1 MDAIPVTTSYL
12 PTIAYSLLAVFITTL
27 IALYYY
33 VETGRAVQLSKRLPN
48 PPSLPILGHALL
60 TFGLSPE
67 TVLRVALQFH
77 EKYGPVISVYFG
89 TRVIIGLT
97 DPQDIEIILGSSVHL
112 EKSVEYRYFQPW
124 LGDGLLITSG
134 DKWRRHRKAIAPTFH
149 MSILKTFVPLFYQ
162 NSMDLVRRLR
172 NEIGKEFDCHDYLS
186 AVTVDILTET
196 AMGVRKE
203 KRQKTG
209 YDYAMAVMKMS
220 DILHRRHY
228 DFTLRSDIIFKLT
241 KFAKKQKKL
250 LNIIHTL
257 TDGVIEE
264 KSKDV
269 EEKLKKSQQQKEVQ
283 NSKTIESLNVT
294 KNEEN
299 DTNIATKYTKLHYVR
314 DDLDDIDENDI
325 GEKKR
330 LAFLD
335 MMMDLKK
342 NGGQMTDEEIREEVN
357 TIMFEGHDTTAAG
370 SSFTLCALGNHQDIQ
385 ARVHEELDAI
395 FGDSNRPCTFQD
407 TLEMKYLERV
417 ILEALRLFPPVP
429 LIARKLNEDV
439 KIITGDYILP
449 KTATVL
455 IAQFAVHRTEK
466 YYPNPTVFN
475 PDNFLPEK
483 MQQRHYYSFIPFSAG
498 PRSCVGRKY
507 AMLKLKVLLST
518 ILRNYRVTSDV
529 VDKDFVLR
537 ADIILK
543 RHDGFKIKLEP
554 RKPVSYNPEKQQ
566 EFNISV
572 SA

>member
-1 MDAIPVTTSYL
+1 MDAVPLILYL
-12 PTIAYSLLAVFITTL
+12 PNITYCLLAVLIVTL

-33 VETGRAVQLSKRLPN
+33 VETSRAVCFAKKLPG
-48 PPSLPILGHALL
+48 PPRIPILGHALISL
-60 TFGLSPE
+60 GLSPE
-67 TVLRVALQFH
+67 TMFSVALKYH
-77 EKYGPVISVYFG
+77 ETYGSVVSIYLG
-89 TRVIIGLT
+89 TRVIIFLT
-97 DPQDIEIILGSSVHL
+97 DPEDIEIILGSSVHL
-112 EKSVEYRYFQPW
+112 DKSVEYEFFQPW
-124 LGDGLLITSG
+124 LGDGLLITTG

-149 MSILKTFVPLFYQ
+149 MNILKTFVPLFYE

-172 NEIGKEFDCHDYLS
+172 DDVGKEFDCHDYLS

-196 AMGVRKE
+196 AMGIRRE

-209 YDYAMAVMKMS
+209 YDYAVAVMKMS

-228 DFTLRSDIIFKLT
+228 DFSLRSDIIFKLR
-241 KFAKKQKKL
+241 KFAKKQEKL

-257 TDGVIEE
+257 TDSVIEE
-264 KSKDV
+264 KSKDI
-269 EEKLKKSQQQKEVQ
+269 EDKLIKNVQQKEVQ
-283 NSKTIESLNVT
+283 KSKQMENSNVV
-294 KNEEN
+294 KNEAHDKN
-299 DTNIATKYTKLHYVR
+299 TVTKYTKLHYVR

-330 LAFLD
+330 LAFLE
-335 MMMDLKK
+335 MMLDLKK
-342 NGGQMTDEEIREEVN
+342 NGGQMTDEEIRDEVN

-370 SSFTLCALGNHQDIQ
+370 SSFALCVLGNHQDIQ
-385 ARVHEELDAI
+385 ARVHEELNTI
-395 FGDSNRPCTFQD
+395 FGDSDRQCTFQD

-417 ILEALRLFPPVP
+417 ILETLRLFPPVP
-429 LIARKLNEDV
+429 AIARKLNEDV

-449 KTATVL
+449 KTATIL
-455 IAQFAVHRTEK
+455 IGQYAIHRSEK

-483 MQQRHYYSFIPFSAG
+483 MQQRHYYAFIPFSAG

-518 ILRNYRVTSDV
+518 ILRNYRVISDV
-529 VDKDFVLR
+529 ADKDFILR

-554 RKPVSYNPEKQQ
+554 RKPVCRKPREPQ
-566 EFNISV
+566 EFNVPVSV
-572 SA
+572 

>member
-1 MDAIPVTTSYL
+1 MDATMDVTVSYL
-12 PTIAYSLLAVFITTL
+12 PTIGCTLFLVFITTL

-33 VETGRAVQLSKRLPN
+33 VETNRAVKLAKKLPN
-48 PPSLPILGHALL
+48 PSSLPIIGHTLISL
-60 TFGLSPE
+60 GLSPE
-67 TVLRVALQFH
+67 SLLRVALKQL
-77 EKYGPVISVYFG
+77 EQYGSVISIYFG
-89 TRVIIGLT
+89 TRVIIALS

-112 EKSVEYRYFQPW
+112 DKSVEYKYFQPW
-124 LGDGLLITSG
+124 LGDGLLITTG

-149 MSILKTFVPLFYQ
+149 MSILKTFVPLFYE

-172 NEIGKEFDCHDYLS
+172 DEVGKEFDCHDYLS

-228 DFTLRSDIIFKLT
+228 DFSLRSDLIFKLT
-241 KFAKKQKKL
+241 KFAKKQEKL
-250 LNIIHTL
+250 LNIIHSL
-257 TDGVIEE
+257 TDGVIKE
-264 KSKDV
+264 KSQDIKENV
-269 EEKLKKSQQQKEVQ
+269 KRQKEMQ
-283 NSKTIESLNVT
+283 NDKSMESLNMT

-299 DTNIATKYTKLHYVR
+299 DKNITTKYTKLHYVR
-314 DDLDDIDENDI
+314 DDLDEIDENDT
-325 GEKKR
+325 GEKRR
-330 LAFLD
+330 LAFLE
-335 MMMDLKK
+335 MMLDLKK

-385 ARVHEELDAI
+385 ARVHEELDTI
-395 FGDSNRPCTFQD
+395 FGDSDRPCTFQD

-417 ILEALRLFPPVP
+417 ILESLRLFPPVP
-429 LIARKLNEDV
+429 LIGRKLNEDV

-449 KTATVL
+449 KTATIL
-455 IAQFAVHRTEK
+455 IGQFAVHRSEK

-518 ILRNYRVTSDV
+518 ILRYYRVTSDV
-529 VDKDFVLR
+529 VDDDFILR

-554 RKPVSYNPEKQQ
+554 RKPVSC
-566 EFNISV
+566 I
-572 SA
+572 

>member
-1 MDAIPVTTSYL
+1 MDATVDVSVSYL
-12 PTIAYSLLAVFITTL
+12 PIIAYTLFLVFITTL
-27 IALYYY
+27 IALFYY
-33 VETGRAVQLSKRLPN
+33 VETDRAVKLAKQLPN
-48 PPSLPILGHALL
+48 PPSVPIIGHALISY
-60 TFGLSPE
+60 GLSPE
-67 TVLRVALQFH
+67 SLLRVALKHLEQ
-77 EKYGPVISVYFG
+77 YGSVISIYFG
-89 TRVIIGLT
+89 TRVIIALS
-97 DPQDIEIILGSSVHL
+97 DPKDIEIILGSSVHL
-112 EKSVEYRYFQPW
+112 DKSVEYRYFQPW

-149 MSILKTFVPLFYQ
+149 MSILKTFVPLFYE

-172 NEIGKEFDCHDYLS
+172 DEVGKEFDCHDYLS

-203 KRQKTG
+203 KREKTG

-228 DFTLRSDIIFKLT
+228 DFSLRSDLIFKLT
-241 KFAKKQKKL
+241 KFAKQQVEL

-257 TDGVIEE
+257 TDGVIKE
-264 KSKDV
+264 KSQDIK
-269 EEKLKKSQQQKEVQ
+269 ENLKRQKE
-283 NSKTIESLNVT
+283 K
-294 KNEEN
+294 
-299 DTNIATKYTKLHYVR
+299 R
-314 DDLDDIDENDI
+314 
-325 GEKKR
+325 R
-330 LAFLD
+330 LAFLE
-335 MMMDLKK
+335 MMLDLKK

-370 SSFTLCALGNHQDIQ
+370 SSFALCALGNHQDIQ
-385 ARVHEELDAI
+385 ARVHEELDTI
-395 FGDSNRPCTFQD
+395 FGDSDRPCTFQD

-417 ILEALRLFPPVP
+417 ILESLRLFPPVP

-449 KTATVL
+449 KTATVV
-455 IAQFAVHRTEK
+455 IAQFAVHRSEK

-518 ILRNYRVTSDV
+518 ILRHYRVTSDV
-529 VDKDFVLR
+529 VDDDFILR

-554 RKPVSYNPEKQQ
+554 RKPVSCM
-566 EFNISV
+566 
-572 SA
+572 

>member
-1 MDAIPVTTSYL
+1 MDATVDVSVSYL
-12 PTIAYSLLAVFITTL
+12 PIIAYTLFLVFITTL
-27 IALYYY
+27 IALFYY
-33 VETGRAVQLSKRLPN
+33 VETDRAVKLAKQLPN
-48 PPSLPILGHALL
+48 PPSVPIIGHALISY
-60 TFGLSPE
+60 GLSPE
-67 TVLRVALQFH
+67 SLLRVALKHLEQ
-77 EKYGPVISVYFG
+77 YGSVISIYFG
-89 TRVIIGLT
+89 TRVIIALS
-97 DPQDIEIILGSSVHL
+97 DPKDIEIILGSSVHL
-112 EKSVEYRYFQPW
+112 DKSVEYRYFQPW

-149 MSILKTFVPLFYQ
+149 MSILKTFVPLFYE

-172 NEIGKEFDCHDYLS
+172 DEVGKEFDCHDYLS

-203 KRQKTG
+203 KREKTG

-228 DFTLRSDIIFKLT
+228 DFSLRSDLIFKLT
-241 KFAKKQKKL
+241 KFAKQQVEL

-257 TDGVIEE
+257 TDGVIKE
-264 KSKDV
+264 KSQDIK
-269 EEKLKKSQQQKEVQ
+269 ENLKRQKEMQ
-283 NSKTIESLNVT
+283 NDKPESLNMT
-294 KNEEN
+294 NNEEN
-299 DTNIATKYTKLHYVR
+299 DKNIATKYTKLHYVR
-314 DDLDDIDENDI
+314 DDLDEIDENDI
-325 GEKKR
+325 GEKRR
-330 LAFLD
+330 LAFLE
-335 MMMDLKK
+335 MMLDLKK

-370 SSFTLCALGNHQDIQ
+370 SSFALCALGNHQDIQ
-385 ARVHEELDAI
+385 ARVHEELDTI
-395 FGDSNRPCTFQD
+395 FGDSDRPCTFQD

-417 ILEALRLFPPVP
+417 ILESLRLFPPVP

-449 KTATVL
+449 KTATVV
-455 IAQFAVHRTEK
+455 IAQFAVHRSEK

-518 ILRNYRVTSDV
+518 ILRHYRVTSDV
-529 VDKDFVLR
+529 VDDDFILR

-554 RKPVSYNPEKQQ
+554 RKPVSCM
-566 EFNISV
+566 
-572 SA
+572 